1 MLLFVLIFFM
11 EMSVM
16 LSFSPLAV
24 EQLSDS
30 PELPGFCGSSDSLF
44 FRHLNLRLTTLT
56 RTITTTTRMTM
67 KLMTP
72 KAATVSTDSDVGVGR
87 MVPSFVRRLEV
98 PGLGVAS
105 RDDSPLLLLPPLL
118 PLLLLLSGA
127 PVPGMCLWGW
137 NDMGSGKEREC
148 LSTVLDLGVTG

>member
-105 RDDSPLLLLPPLL
+105 RDDS
-118 PLLLLLSGA
+118 G
-127 PVPGMCLWGW
+127 VCFWGW

>member
-1 MLLFVLIFFM
+1 
-11 EMSVM
+11 M

-105 RDDSPLLLLPPLL
+105 RDDSPLLLL
-118 PLLLLLSGA
+118 LLLLSGA
-127 PVPGMCLWGW
+127 PVPGVCLWVW

-148 LSTVLDLGVTG
+148 LSMVLDLGVTG

>member
-105 RDDSPLLLLPPLL
+105 RDDSPLLLLPL
-118 PLLLLLSGA
+118 PLLLLSGA

-148 LSTVLDLGVTG
+148 LSMVLDRGVTG

>member
-72 KAATVSTDSDVGVGR
+72 KAATVSTDSDVGVGG

-105 RDDSPLLLLPPLL
+105 RNDSPLLLLP
-118 PLLLLLSGA
+118 LLLLSGA
-127 PVPGMCLWGW
+127 PVPGVCLWGW

>member
-56 RTITTTTRMTM
+56 STITTTTRMTM

-127 PVPGMCLWGW
+127 PVPGVCLWGW

-148 LSTVLDLGVTG
+148 LSMVLDLGVTG